1 MFKSAL
7 SVLFCILSF
16 SICTQGQQ
24 PGSVT
29 IEFPSQESLVHGR
42 VFPAGGEALHPTL
55 LLVPGFPGNPND
67 VAWSG

>member
-7 SVLFCILSF
+7 TVVFCIISF

-42 VFPAGGEALHPTL
+42 VSPAGGEALHPTL
-55 LLVPGFPGNPND
+55 RLVPGFPGNPND